1 MVDITYTSLTTLV
14 NDTGLAAATAEQ
26 IIDQAINKLAT
37 NRATVANLTGAPGA
51 KTGTYS
57 QAAAGAILELA
68 AAVYSQTY
76 KSSGAQAKSTGLG
89 PLQTSRSTSSG
100 GSAAALQQLAKELA
114 NELIDRAIVRT

>member
-1 MVDITYTSLTTLV
+1 MVTITYTSLTTLV
-14 NDTGLAAATAEQ
+14 NDTSISATAAEQ

-37 NRATVANLTGAPGA
+37 NGATVANLTGVAGA

-57 QAAAGAILELA
+57 QATAGAILELA

-89 PLQTSRSTSSG
+89 ALQTSWSTSSG

-114 NELIDRAIVRT
+114 NELIDRSIVRT